1 MLPYK
6 KYRSAGY
13 SWKPRQFE
21 RQFLNREADY
31 EIGDY
36 YWYWSRPCEIEV
48 MDIERE
54 QEYWE
59 QDNVRYIIKNNID
72 VQFRQWYITSWINE
86 RRNY

>member
-36 YWYWSRPCEIEV
+36 WSRSCEIEV

-59 QDNVRYIIKNNID
+59 QDNVRYAIKNNID
-72 VQFRQWYITSWINE
+72 IQFRQWYITSWTN
-86 RRNY
+86 

>member
-13 SWKPRQFE
+13 SWRPRQFE

-31 EIGDY
+31 EVGDY
-36 YWYWSRPCEIEV
+36 YWYWFRPCEIEV

-59 QDNVRYIIKNNID
+59 QDNVRYYHNHI
-72 VQFRQWYITSWINE
+72 QG
-86 RRNY
+86 RRTVEDSPLDIGIPLD

>member
-59 QDNVRYIIKNNID
+59 QDNVRYAIKNNID
-72 VQFRQWYITSWINE
+72 IQFRQWYITSWTN
-86 RRNY
+86 